1 MRPDNAATTI
11 IEEDDNPFV
20 QTLIPQPSPS
30 RYPAKR
36 MAKPITFFYQ
46 SPQAGAVFI
55 TGDFNN
61 WHPTSHALVRQADG
75 GWLVQI
81 PLPHGHHRYLLLVDG
96 KPVLDSRAMG
106 TTQGPQG
113 KKVSLVA
120 VS

>member
-1 MRPDNAATTI
+1 M
-11 IEEDDNPFV
+11 DDIPFV
-20 QTLIPQPSPS
+20 RPLNSLLSPS
-30 RYPAKR
+30 HYSDRR
-36 MAKPITFFYQ
+36 ITKPITFFYQ
-46 SPQAGAVFI
+46 SPQAKAVFI

-106 TTQGPQG
+106 TTQGRQG
-113 KKVSLVA
+113 EKVSLVA